1 MAMLDEATRYLKPAS
16 SKPPRCETCQP
27 PLRFERQQ
35 GFDRMSAAK
44 ETDAMRIWF
53 RLIRLHGRMSAA
65 VSEGLRGI
73 GLSVPQC
80 DVLTTLSEQEGLS
93 QQHLAERLYVTKGNI
108 SGLIDRLAAAGY
120 VERRSTIGDRRSHA
134 LFLTAEG
141 RRIAE
146 KGIAVQRRF
155 VMATIGGLTDH
166 QLGELEAALVAV
178 RDRMRKTAEHSSHQP
193 EAEATPLHGAIGKS
207 ARRAGKSPI

>member
-1 MAMLDEATRYLKPAS
+1 
-16 SKPPRCETCQP
+16 
-27 PLRFERQQ
+27 
-35 GFDRMSAAK
+35 MSGNP
-44 ETDAMRIWF
+44 ETDAMRVWF

-65 VSEGLRGI
+65 VAEALRGI

-80 DVLTTLSEQEGLS
+80 DVLTTLTEQEGLS

-120 VERRSTIGDRRSHA
+120 VQRRAILGDRRSHA
-134 LFLTAEG
+134 LFLTEAG

-146 KGIAVQRRF
+146 QGIAVQRSF
-155 VMATIGGLTDH
+155 VALTIGSLGER
-166 QLGELEAALVAV
+166 QLAELEAALIAV
-178 RDRMRKTAEHSSHQP
+178 RDRVREKTADRGRSEEPAAPRHNGHRK
-193 EAEATPLHGAIGKS
+193 A